1 MNEAVQPPHGNLGF
15 ADTPGRPIEV
25 RRPPLPFRRNLRD
38 RRPPK
43 SLPSN
48 LGPLW
53 EVPPGVFEPEDVAIF
68 NAAYEQA
75 CTFRGHDLG
84 PAQRR
89 EIAKTIIVHAR
100 RGLRDPHRL
109 ALKAIVAV

>member
-1 MNEAVQPPHGNLGF
+1 MSETVQLPPGNLGSTRTL
-15 ADTPGRPIEV
+15 AHPIEA
-25 RRPPLPFRRNLRD
+25 RRPPLRFRRVSHVHGQ
-38 RRPPK
+38 PK

-48 LGPLW
+48 LGLW
-53 EVPPGVFEPEDVAIF
+53 VLPPGVFEPEDVAIVRV
-68 NAAYEQA
+68 AYDQA
-75 CTFRGHDLG
+75 CTFLGHDLG

-89 EIAKTIIVHAR
+89 EIAKTILVHAR